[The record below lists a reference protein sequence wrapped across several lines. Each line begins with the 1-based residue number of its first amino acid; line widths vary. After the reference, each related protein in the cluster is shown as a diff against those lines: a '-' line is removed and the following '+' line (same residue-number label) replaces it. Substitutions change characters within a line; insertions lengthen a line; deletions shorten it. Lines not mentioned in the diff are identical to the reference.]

1 MLTGPPS
8 IWRRLLWLALTG
20 DFRSPLRHIPEN
32 VPFRVIRVGQRLDVQ
47 AVPVPVVPN
56 HTKFFRPQSR
66 VKVRADAGF
75 NPRALGTVTF
85 HAPDDR
91 VWVLR
96 DGSSK
101 EVFFYPYELELIE
114 CSASS

>member
-1 MLTGPPS
+1 MLTGNPS

-32 VPFRVIRVGQRLDVQ
+32 RPFRVIRIGQRLDVQ
-47 AVPVPVVPN
+47 EIPQPANPN
-56 HTKFFRPQSR
+56 PARFFRQGTPVR
-66 VKVRADAGF
+66 VKSDAGF
-75 NPRALGTVTF
+75 HPNMTGVVSF

-96 DGSSK
+96 DGASK
-101 EVFFYPYELELIE
+101 EVFFYPNELEPIE
-114 CSASS
+114 CSAYS